1 MAHNFQYT
9 LYINSYL
16 STYIY
21 TRIKE
26 VAMCDYEVETGP
38 LPTTPCT
45 LRSGLDS
52 EIIFRGRNWESWNGA
67 DWCRAI
73 ESRTGPRA
81 YFNLRRLQRRR
92 GLKPRRRRKRGSIW
106 SRRKW
111 KEEEQ
116 RGEREREREIHRL
129 SSIVE
134 SDAIRN
140 EIGFSVGH
148 SVLLSKYPNRFS
160 RKGVGIRSVAA
171 FSIPSVPFLFVPC
184 TLARKLQAP
193 RLSCSCTSRTCTWME
208 TAMPTP
214 PVLLLI
220 RSSPF

>member
-1 MAHNFQYT
+1 MFLGLDLEIIFQG
-9 LYINSYL
+9 
-16 STYIY
+16 
-21 TRIKE
+21 
-26 VAMCDYEVETGP
+26 DETGP
-38 LPTTPCT
+38 EMERIGVE
-45 LRSGLDS
+45 RSSRGADRALTSIWDVCRGAERRVKAAATSEKGLDLVK
-52 EIIFRGRNWESWNGA
+52 EEMERGR
-67 DWCRAI
+67 
-73 ESRTGPRA
+73 T
-81 YFNLRRLQRRR
+81 
-92 GLKPRRRRKRGSIW
+92 
-106 SRRKW
+106 
-111 KEEEQ
+111 
-116 RGEREREREIHRL
+116 ERERERERGIHRL

-171 FSIPSVPFLFVPC
+171 FSIPPVPFLFVPPC

-214 PVLLLI
+214 PALLLI

>member
-1 MAHNFQYT
+1 MY
-9 LYINSYL
+9 
-16 STYIY
+16 
-21 TRIKE
+21 IKE
-26 VAMCDYEVETGP
+26 VATCDYRVETGP
-38 LPTTPCT
+38 LLTYTVYMLCSWDSTWKLFSKGTKLVLKWSGSVSSGRVAERTGRLPQFETFAEA
-45 LRSGLDS
+45 RSG
-52 EIIFRGRNWESWNGA
+52 
-67 DWCRAI
+67 
-73 ESRTGPRA
+73 
-81 YFNLRRLQRRR
+81 
-92 GLKPRRRRKRGSIW
+92 GLKLRQRRKRGSIW

-116 RGEREREREIHRL
+116 RGRERGIHRL

-171 FSIPSVPFLFVPC
+171 FSIPSVPFLFVPPC

-193 RLSCSCTSRTCTWME
+193 RLSCSCTSRTCT
-208 TAMPTP
+208 
-214 PVLLLI
+214 
-220 RSSPF
+220 

>member
-1 MAHNFQYT
+1 MGLKQD
-9 LYINSYL
+9 LYLLRRVRYVRD
-16 STYIY
+16 STWKLFSGDE
-21 TRIKE
+21 TESPEMERIG
-26 VAMCDYEVETGP
+26 VERSSRGP
-38 LPTTPCT
+38 VHALTSIWDVCKGAEGWSHDDVGKGT
-45 LRSGLDS
+45 RSGQ
-52 EIIFRGRNWESWNGA
+52 GGNG
-67 DWCRAI
+67 
-73 ESRTGPRA
+73 
-81 YFNLRRLQRRR
+81 
-92 GLKPRRRRKRGSIW
+92 KRKNR
-106 SRRKW
+106 
-111 KEEEQ
+111 EEK
-116 RGEREREREIHRL
+116 EREREIHRL